1 MKTLIVL
8 FLLSLS
14 FAFGQKDDTKQL
26 VKRIDHITIYYNS
39 VEEVDSM
46 TNLFTKVLGLPMW
59 FKAEIQNVITPAK
72 QRFYN
77 TGVYLGN
84 VFLEFIT
91 FNTKR
96 GTNVPVKIS
105 PLAFH
110 AFAFTNE
117 ILNTD
122 EELDKRG
129 LKRSGLL
136 HYSFKAKNQSID
148 TLFTNIIVNDLSSD
162 NMLIFFC
169 RYHPKIF
176 ENSSFDLGDLPGI
189 KNGEDQYPL
198 YSQKLKAKNGG
209 PLTIQRVYRITLI
222 TSDFNSY
229 RQKLNKVFLPFKEIN
244 SGEWK
249 PKDGPGLRLL
259 QGDSIL
265 SIKSIEVKI
274 NSLTKAKEY
283 LTSRNLEFEQG
294 DGFIRL
300 EISNNLGLDLI
311 LKK

>member
-1 MKTLIVL
+1 MKTGIVL
-8 FLLSLS
+8 FLLSLA
-14 FAFGQKDDTKQL
+14 FASGQKDDTRQL

-59 FKAEIQNVITPAK
+59 FKPEVQNVITPTRQK
-72 QRFYN
+72 FYN

-96 GTNVPVKIS
+96 GSNVPLIIR
-105 PLAFH
+105 PLVFH

-122 EELDKRG
+122 EELDKRS
-129 LKRSGLL
+129 LKRSDLM
-136 HYSFKAKNQSID
+136 HFSFKGKDQSVD

-169 RYHPKIF
+169 KYHPKIF
-176 ENSSFDLGDLPGI
+176 DHSSFDQGDLPTI
-189 KNGEDQYPL
+189 TNGEDQHPF
-198 YSQKLKAKNGG
+198 YSHKLITQNGG
-209 PLTIQRVYRITLI
+209 PLTIQRVDRITLI
-222 TSDFNSY
+222 TSDFDNY
-229 RQKLNKVFLPFKEIN
+229 RQKFNNAFSPLKET
-244 SGEWK
+244 SKGEWR
-249 PKDGPGLRLL
+249 PKDGPGLLLL

-265 SIKSIEVKI
+265 SFKSIEVKV
-274 NSLTKAKEY
+274 NSLVKAKEY
-283 LTSRNLEFEQG
+283 LASRHLEFEQK
-294 DGFIRL
+294 DSTIKL
-300 EISNNLGLDLI
+300 DISKNLGLDLI
-311 LKK
+311 LK